1 MTGEHVDSHPTVASG
16 SCFTGR
22 GATAAGSS
30 AGSRPRRASF
40 HGTPPSSPE
49 KGSSR
54 PRRASFHGTPPSS
67 PEKGRKAQSRG
78 GSAGAKRPQR
88 AQSWQPAEDVRVPR
102 GAPLRPED
110 VMAQALQREAL
121 AHEPPSRDLLPPRS
135 ASWRTEPRDAQ
146 GWVAPREDSRRSQS
160 MHPGG
165 GGDAQQVSMQR
176 LQHVLAP
183 AAPAHSGGAP
193 PVRSQTWHPSAATRA
208 EDLAAQKVRRDANR
222 DATLCDPACN
232 PLRSNLQPGSMVFYI
247 CADDAAAAVQP
258 RRLRGGAGPS
268 GRGAGRR

>member
-30 AGSRPRRASF
+30 AGSRPRRASFHGTTPSSPEKGSSRPRRASF

-88 AQSWQPAEDVRVPR
+88 AQSWQPAEDVRAPR

-121 AHEPPSRDLLPPRS
+121 AHEPPSRDLLSSRS

-222 DATLCDPACN
+222 DETL
-232 PLRSNLQPGSMVFYI
+232 
-247 CADDAAAAVQP
+247 
-258 RRLRGGAGPS
+258 
-268 GRGAGRR
+268 